1 MTSVIYPERCDRVV
15 DLILDRLARGL
26 DPSLFYHSIAHTKDV
41 MQSAERLGG
50 NCGLNESELELLKV
64 AAAFHDSGFLLG
76 YANHEK
82 KGCEL
87 VQDLCPGFGYS
98 AEEVNIICDMIMA
111 TKIPQSPES
120 LLQQVLCDADLDYL
134 GREDFGPIS
143 RSLFKE
149 FLHYDV
155 VKNEAEW
162 MRLQVSFFEAHQ
174 YWTSCANEN
183 RAPAKA
189 ERLKELKAVIA

>member
-1 MTSVIYPERCDRVV
+1 MTSITYPERCTRVV

-41 MQSAERLGG
+41 MESAERLGA
-50 NCGLNESELELLKV
+50 NCGLKESELELLRI
-64 AAAFHDSGFLLG
+64 AAAFHDSGFLLNYG
-76 YANHEK
+76 NHEQ

-87 VQDLCPGFGYS
+87 VRDLCPAFGFS
-98 AEEVNIICDMIMA
+98 EEEVEVICDMIMA
-111 TKIPQSPES
+111 TKIPQSPS
-120 LLQQVLCDADLDYL
+120 GLLEEVLCDADLDYL
-134 GREDFGPIS
+134 GRDDFGPIS

-162 MRLQVSFFEAHQ
+162 MRLQVSFFESHK
-174 YWTSCANEN
+174 YWTSCANEK
-183 RAPAKA
+183 RAPMKAK
-189 ERLKELKAVIA
+189 RLKELREVIA